1 MLSSWLAQSMV
12 VGSSTPTTFSS
23 STSVL
28 PLGHHQGFC
37 SVLVLSTVQIVDNF
51 RKTQPHFI
59 VITMAAVSLSERL
72 SDAAMKINAVTTL
85 LWGMTPFDGR
95 FALGHAKVCVGTRR
109 KVNGKSSAAWGRRDA
124 DGGTAWVPPSPC
136 RRQHPSPRRVV
147 PQGPCHTAGR
157 HYRTGVAD
165 VRDCHHRRAASIVPP
180 HHCSTCWEGRRAEE
194 DGESGADV

>member
-12 VGSSTPTTFSS
+12 VGSSTPPTFSS

-109 KVNGKSSAAWGRRDA
+109 KVNGKSSAAESRMTRHA
-124 DGGTAWVPPSPC
+124 RTHMHAPP
-136 RRQHPSPRRVV
+136 
-147 PQGPCHTAGR
+147 
-157 HYRTGVAD
+157 HYLCSSLNVTR
-165 VRDCHHRRAASIVPP
+165 SIVQSELMRQNILE
-180 HHCSTCWEGRRAEE
+180 CMAI
-194 DGESGADV
+194 